1 MDLNGAVVVVTG
13 GRGGLGTTICR
24 VFQEAGSRVM
34 AVDISAIDAPS
45 ALSDVIQVT
54 ADVSTSA
61 GAAVLTEAAVA
72 AFGRIDV
79 LVNNAAI
86 NRLVDYRDLDALT
99 EALWSQ
105 MLTVNLT
112 GPFLC
117 SKAVAKVMQAQG
129 QGRIISVAS
138 TSGLRPS
145 GSSIAYAVSKA
156 GVIHLTRCLARALA
170 PEILVSA
177 VAPGMM
183 EETGM
188 GERLGP
194 AFRARFKQNAPL
206 GRSVVIADVAD
217 VILTLA
223 RSDSITGTV
232 VTVDAGSTMA

>member
-1 MDLNGAVVVVTG
+1 MDLNDAAVLVTG
-13 GRGGLGTTICR
+13 GRGGLGTAICR
-24 VFQEAGSRVM
+24 AFHGAGSRVM
-34 AVDISAIDAPS
+34 AVDISPIDDARAS
-45 ALSDVIQVT
+45 SGIVQLHADSST
-54 ADVSTSA
+54 AD
-61 GAAVLTEAAVA
+61 GAVAMTEAGLA

-86 NRLVDYRDLDALT
+86 SRVVEYRDLDALT
-99 EALWSQ
+99 EALWTQ
-105 MLTVNLT
+105 TLAVNLT

-177 VAPGMM
+177 VAPGIM
-183 EETGM
+183 EEPGM
-188 GERLGP
+188 GERLGE
-194 AFRARFKQNAPL
+194 AFRERFKQNAPL
-206 GRSVVIADVAD
+206 GRSVVVTDVAD

-232 VTVDAGSTMA
+232 VTVDAGSTMT